1 MKIRILHQIF
11 LLVFP
16 LLISAQNFELKKP
29 NVEELKR
36 KAELSKHTEEVI
48 HLYFINN
55 YKPTSEKT
63 KVKKFD
69 FEDYSICSYEQTF
82 DNQIKYYIN
91 KCEEGGGISIRVT
104 LPKIETKNL
113 KNWIEEIYKAESS
126 DIKNKWYVGKNIYG
140 PIDEEVGCY
149 YEIKAEKSSW
159 TIDIY
164 CGC

>member
-16 LLISAQNFELKKP
+16 LVISAQNFELKKP

-36 KAELSKHTEEVI
+36 KVELSKQTEEVI

-55 YKPTSEKT
+55 YKATSEKT
-63 KVKKFD
+63 KVKKLD

-82 DNQIKYYIN
+82 ENQIKYYVN
-91 KCEEGGGISIRVT
+91 ECEEGGGISIKIT
-104 LPKIETKNL
+104 LPKLEIRHL
-113 KNWIEEIYKAESS
+113 KTWIEEMYKAESS
-126 DIKNKWYVGKNIYG
+126 DIKNKWYSGKNIYG
-140 PIDEEVGCY
+140 PINEEAGCY
-149 YEIKAEKSSW
+149 YEIKPKKNNW
-159 TIDIY
+159 IIDIY